1 MSFSEYF
8 PIYNKLP
15 AQDQTALTKAA
26 SLHTAAKGTLL
37 HNGAGDCMGLLLIRS
52 GQLRAYITSDEGK
65 ELTIYRLFSRDI
77 CLLSAPC
84 MMNSLQFDIQI
95 TAEKDTEFWL
105 IPPNVYKEIME
116 RDAALANFTNQL
128 MATRFTDV
136 MWLVEQIMW
145 KSFDKRLAQFLLEE
159 SVIEESQVLKIT
171 HESIANHM
179 GTAREVV
186 TRMLRY
192 FQSEEMVQLTRGTI
206 TLLDTK
212 KLEML

>member
-26 SLHTAAKGTLL
+26 SLHTVPKGTLL

-77 CLLSAPC
+77 CLLSASC

-105 IPPNVYKEIME
+105 IPPHIYKEIME

-145 KSFDKRLAQFLLEE
+145 KSFDKRLAKFLLEE
-159 SVIEESQVLKIT
+159 CQLEGSNSLKIT
-171 HESIANHM
+171 HEKIANHM

-186 TRMLRY
+186 TRMLKY

>member
-26 SLHTAAKGTLL
+26 SLRTVPKGTLL

-77 CLLSAPC
+77 CLLSASC

-105 IPPNVYKEIME
+105 IPPHIYKEIME

-159 SVIEESQVLKIT
+159 SLIEESQVLKIT

-186 TRMLRY
+186 TRMLKY

>member
-1 MSFSEYF
+1 
-8 PIYNKLP
+8 
-15 AQDQTALTKAA
+15 
-26 SLHTAAKGTLL
+26 
-37 HNGAGDCMGLLLIRS
+37 MGLLLIRS

-77 CLLSAPC
+77 CLLSASC

-105 IPPNVYKEIME
+105 IPPHIYKEIME

-159 SVIEESQVLKIT
+159 SVIEESRVLKIT

-186 TRMLRY
+186 TRMLKY

>member
-8 PIYNKLP
+8 PIYDKLP
-15 AQDQTALTKAA
+15 PQDQTALSKAA
-26 SLHTAAKGTLL
+26 SLRTAAKGTLL

-52 GQLRAYITSDEGK
+52 GQLRAYITSDEGR
-65 ELTIYRLFSRDI
+65 ELTIYRLFARDI

-105 IPPNVYKEIME
+105 IPPNIYKEIME

-128 MATRFTDV
+128 MATRLTDV

-145 KSFDKRLAQFLLEE
+145 KSLDKRLAQFLLEE
-159 SVIEESQVLKIT
+159 SLIEESQVLKIT

-186 TRMLRY
+186 TRMLKY

-212 KLEML
+212 KLQKL

>member
-15 AQDQTALTKAA
+15 VQDQTALTKAA
-26 SLHTAAKGTLL
+26 SLHTVPKGTLL
-37 HNGAGDCMGLLLIRS
+37 HNGVGDCMGLLLIRS

-77 CLLSAPC
+77 CLLSASC

-105 IPPNVYKEIME
+105 IPPHIYKEIME

-159 SVIEESQVLKIT
+159 SVIEESRVLKIT

-186 TRMLRY
+186 TRMLKY

-206 TLLDTK
+206 TLLDIK

>member
-15 AQDQTALTKAA
+15 AQDQTALSKAA
-26 SLHTAAKGTLL
+26 SLRTAAKGTLL

-105 IPPNVYKEIME
+105 IPPHIYKEIME
-116 RDAALANFTNQL
+116 RDAVLANFTNQL

-159 SVIEESQVLKIT
+159 SLIEESQVLKIT

-186 TRMLRY
+186 TRMLKY

>member
-1 MSFSEYF
+1 MALSEYF
-8 PIYNKLP
+8 PIFDKLTAEQQALLLSHATKRTVP
-15 AQDQTALTKAA
+15 A
-26 SLHTAAKGTLL
+26 GTLL
-37 HNGAGDCMGLLLIRS
+37 HNGDETCMGILVIRE
-52 GQLRAYITSDEGK
+52 GQLRAYLTSDEGR
-65 ELTIYRLFSRDI
+65 EITLYRLFSRDI
-77 CLLSAPC
+77 CLLSAAC

-105 IPPNVYKEIME
+105 IPPHIYKEIME

-145 KSFDKRLAQFLLEE
+145 KSLDKRLAQFLLEE
-159 SVIEESQVLKIT
+159 SLIEESQVLKIT

-186 TRMLRY
+186 TRMLKY

>member
-8 PIYNKLP
+8 PIFNKLP
-15 AQDQTALTKAA
+15 TQDQVALSKAA
-26 SLHTAAKGTLL
+26 SLRTAAKGTLL
-37 HNGAGDCMGLLLIRS
+37 HNGADDCMGLLLIRS

-65 ELTIYRLFSRDI
+65 ELTMYRLFSRDI

-95 TAEKDTEFWL
+95 AAEKDTEFWL
-105 IPPNVYKEIME
+105 IPPHIYKEIME

-145 KSFDKRLAQFLLEE
+145 KSLDKRLAQFLLEE
-159 SVIEESQVLKIT
+159 SLIEESQILKIT

-186 TRMLRY
+186 TRMLKY

-212 KLEML
+212 KLKML

>member
-1 MSFSEYF
+1 
-8 PIYNKLP
+8 
-15 AQDQTALTKAA
+15 
-26 SLHTAAKGTLL
+26 
-37 HNGAGDCMGLLLIRS
+37 MGLLLIRR
-52 GQLRAYITSDEGK
+52 GQLRAYITSDEGR
-65 ELTIYRLFSRDI
+65 ELTIYRLFARDI

-105 IPPNVYKEIME
+105 IPPNIYKEIME

-128 MATRFTDV
+128 MATRLTDV

-145 KSFDKRLAQFLLEE
+145 KSLDKRLAQFLLEE
-159 SVIEESQVLKIT
+159 SLIEESQVLKIT

-186 TRMLRY
+186 TRMLKY

-212 KLEML
+212 KLQKL

>member
-8 PIYNKLP
+8 PIYDKLP
-15 AQDQTALTKAA
+15 PQDQTALSKAA
-26 SLHTAAKGTLL
+26 SLRTVPKGTLL
-37 HNGAGDCMGLLLIRS
+37 HNGAGDCMGLLLIRR
-52 GQLRAYITSDEGK
+52 GQLRAYITSDEGR
-65 ELTIYRLFSRDI
+65 ELTIYRLFARDI

-105 IPPNVYKEIME
+105 IPPNIYKEIME

-128 MATRFTDV
+128 MATRLTDV

-145 KSFDKRLAQFLLEE
+145 KSLDKRLAQFLLEE
-159 SVIEESQVLKIT
+159 SLIEESQVLKIT

-186 TRMLRY
+186 TRMLKY

>member
-8 PIYNKLP
+8 PIYDKLP
-15 AQDQTALTKAA
+15 PQDQKALSKAA
-26 SLHTAAKGTLL
+26 SLRTASKGTLL

-52 GQLRAYITSDEGK
+52 GQLRAYITSDEGR
-65 ELTIYRLFSRDI
+65 ELTIYRLFARDI

-105 IPPNVYKEIME
+105 IPPNIYKEIME

-128 MATRFTDV
+128 MATCLTDV

-145 KSFDKRLAQFLLEE
+145 KSLDKRLAQFLLEE
-159 SVIEESQVLKIT
+159 SLIEESQVLKIT

-186 TRMLRY
+186 TRMLKY
-192 FQSEEMVQLTRGTI
+192 FQSEEMVQLTRGAI

-212 KLEML
+212 KLQKL